1 MIHKRLSPFCLS
13 FFFCAYLA
21 HGQVFREGITFRDA
35 ANLAVAASQELHNE
49 AAARAI
55 RQGAWLLGR
64 RAYFPKLTLQ
74 ASEDERLSWYQAD
87 SFQKNYSVNV
97 DQLLFDGGRLA
108 SSRRLE
114 RAELELGASRIET
127 MSGEVGESAV
137 NAYRGILTNRA
148 LMEIR
153 KTGFTS
159 LKAQRSVLKTEVELG
174 LALQSELDE
183 ADISIAEAQIE
194 MMSLELDMAEMN
206 EQFLT
211 LISMEKMPVLVE
223 KIDVYRSATLP
234 DKNKAV
240 SLALERNQELKAAVL
255 SIRQK
260 KEESRFAALSWIP
273 TLRATGSF
281 SVAGNQYPLTK
292 YTWSAGLSVEFANPW
307 FSSNTSA
314 TAGFQGRNDKTAR
327 VAGTFIPAPDPASSL
342 SARQAKLALAYEQ
355 QKYTQALEQ
364 TARSVKMAIEKC
376 MFADNRRRL
385 ALETSRIAKNKLE
398 LFKIKRR
405 LGQITSLE
413 LIEAQTE
420 CTQKEIALVQAATA
434 LLAGERELEKLLDLQ
449 PGELKNL

>member
-1 MIHKRLSPFCLS
+1 LA

-21 HGQVFREGITFRDA
+21 QGQVFREGIGFRDA
-35 ANLAVAASQELHNE
+35 ANLAVAASAELHNE
-49 AAARAI
+49 AAVRAI

-114 RAELELGASRIET
+114 RAELELGASRLET

-137 NAYRGILTNRA
+137 NAYRSILTNRA

-153 KTGFTS
+153 KAGLTA
-159 LKAQRSVLKTEVELG
+159 LKGQRAVLHKEVELG
-174 LALQSELDE
+174 LALQSDLDG
-183 ADISIAEAQIE
+183 ADISIAEAEIE
-194 MMSLELDMAEMN
+194 IMSLEMEMAEMD
-206 EQFLT
+206 EQFLV
-211 LISMEKMPVLVE
+211 LLGMEKMPELTE
-223 KIDVYRSATLP
+223 KIDVWRSAALP
-234 DKNKAV
+234 DKNRAV
-240 SLALERNQELKAAVL
+240 SIALERNQELKAAAL

-260 KEESRFAALSWIP
+260 KEEARFAALSWVP

-292 YTWSAGLSVEFANPW
+292 YTWSAGLSVEFAKPW

-314 TAGFQGRNDKTAR
+314 TAGFQGRKDKTAR
-327 VAGTFIPAPDPASSL
+327 VSGTFVPVPDPASSL
-342 SARQAKLALAYEQ
+342 GVKQAKLALAYEQ

-364 TARSVKMAIEKC
+364 TARTVKMAIEKC
-376 MFADNRRRL
+376 MFADTRRRL

-413 LIEAQTE
+413 LMEAQTE

-434 LLAGERELEKLLDLQ
+434 LLAGERELEQLLDLQ